1 MAFDVASIR
10 GLYTSLGDGW
20 TYLNAHDTPQIPERV
35 SAAVSRSFRLS
46 ASVALPE
53 PGAGTHSREQL
64 GRPEGESYVQ
74 QARSAVADLVGA
86 APGRVVLGPSLPA
99 LYASL
104 AVALKPLFRRDSSL
118 VLNGVDRPEL
128 TGALARIDAPTKYA
142 QADLA
147 TGDLPAWQFGDLVDG
162 ATRLVSV
169 PAAHAE
175 LGTIIGV
182 GDVVERVRERSRAWV
197 LVDVSA
203 YAPYK
208 PITFDAWGADILAID
223 LAELGGPQLGALVFR
238 DEAMFGRLDASALDM
253 RVSTGLA
260 GGVPAVVEHYASL
273 VEGAQ
278 GRPTRRNRLTH
289 SMGETATY
297 FNRLRDDLDTFL
309 GTLPA
314 VHIVGVSG
322 EAAEDAA
329 IERIPRL
336 MFGVR
341 GVPST
346 MVHQRLFAHG
356 IVSTMARPSQL
367 ISDMGVAEMGG
378 AVTVGLA
385 PFNTETDIEQLIRT
399 VASLA

>member
-1 MAFDVASIR
+1 MAFDVASVR

-20 TYLNAHDTPQIPERV
+20 TYLNAHDAPQIPERV
-35 SAAVSRSFRLS
+35 SAAVARSFRLS
-46 ASVALPE
+46 ASVAPPE
-53 PGAGTHSREQL
+53 PGSGSHSRVSL

-86 APGRVVLGPSLPA
+86 TPGRVVLGPSLPA
-99 LYASL
+99 LYMSL
-104 AVALKPLFRRDSSL
+104 VVALKPLFRHDSAL
-118 VLNGVDRPEL
+118 VLNRVDRPQLTEEL
-128 TGALARIDAPTKYA
+128 RRIGAPTRFA

-147 TGDLPAWQFGDLVDG
+147 TGDLPAWQFADLVDG

-169 PAAHAE
+169 PAAHPE

-182 GDVVERVRERSRAWV
+182 GDIVERVRERSRAWV
-197 LVDVSA
+197 LVDVTS

-208 PITFDAWGADILAID
+208 PITFDAWGADILAVD
-223 LAELGGPQLGALVFR
+223 LSELGGPQLGALVFR
-238 DEAMFGRLDASALDM
+238 DEAMFGRLDAAALDM
-253 RVSTGLA
+253 EVSAGLA

-289 SMGETATY
+289 SMGQTATY
-297 FNRLRDDLDTFL
+297 FDRLREDLDTFL

-322 EAAEDAA
+322 EAAEGSA

-346 MVHQRLFAHG
+346 MVHQRLLAHG
-356 IVSTMARPSQL
+356 IVSTLARPSQL
-367 ISDMGVAEMGG
+367 LTDMGVDEMGG
-378 AVTVGLA
+378 AVTIGLG

>member
-1 MAFDVASIR
+1 MAFDSASVR

-35 SAAVSRSFRLS
+35 SAAVSRSFRMS
-46 ASVALPE
+46 ASVAPPE
-53 PGAGTHSREQL
+53 LGGGSHSRKSL
-64 GRPEGESYVQ
+64 GRPEGESYLQ

-86 APGRVVLGPSLPA
+86 TPGCVVLGPSLPA
-99 LYASL
+99 LYMSL
-104 AVALKPLFRRDSSL
+104 AVALTPLFRHDSSL
-118 VLNGVDRPEL
+118 VLNGVDRPQL
-128 TGALARIDAPTKYA
+128 TAALSRIGAPTRFA

-147 TGDLPAWQFGDLVDG
+147 TGDLPAWQFGELVNG

-169 PAAHAE
+169 PAAHPE

-182 GDVVERVRERSRAWV
+182 SDIVERVRERSRAWV

-203 YAPYK
+203 YAPYR
-208 PITFDAWGADILAID
+208 PITFDAWGADILALD
-223 LAELGGPQLGALVFR
+223 LTELGGPQIGALVFR
-238 DEAMFGRLDASALDM
+238 DEAMFGRLDAAALDM
-253 RVSTGLA
+253 EVSSGLA
-260 GGVPAVVEHYASL
+260 GGAPAVVEHYASL

-278 GRPTRRNRLTH
+278 GRPTRRKRLAH
-289 SMGETATY
+289 SMRETATY
-297 FNRLRDDLDTFL
+297 FTRLREDLDTFL

-322 EAAEDAA
+322 EAAEDAR

-346 MVHQRLFAHG
+346 TVHQRLFANG

-367 ISDMGVAEMGG
+367 LTDMGVDDMGG
-378 AVTVGLA
+378 AVTIGLA
-385 PFNTETDIEQLIRT
+385 PFNTGADIDQLIRT